1 MKWTMKSGIFLD
13 KLLNFIRSLK
23 SLPGLTNSNLPL
35 LQLLKERLECIDAF
49 ILARFCEHH
58 WKRTTIINYFF
69 SPEKSHAKLQ
79 LWANLYDCLALP
91 LSKHWAYICN
101 QYLWNTPKWNLSD
114 FTFDIHGL
122 QPGLWV
128 GYNHI
133 LLSLS
138 RWRKYKI
145 PFSNAVNNYC

>member
-69 SPEKSHAKLQ
+69 FPQ
-79 LWANLYDCLALP
+79 RNLMQSYSYGQTFMIALHCLCQNTEHTFVI
-91 LSKHWAYICN
+91 SIYEIHQNGI
-101 QYLWNTPKWNLSD
+101 YL
-114 FTFDIHGL
+114 
-122 QPGLWV
+122 
-128 GYNHI
+128 I
-133 LLSLS
+133 LLLIFMGFNQVFGLITTTFFYHYPDEESI
-138 RWRKYKI
+138 KYHF
-145 PFSNAVNNYC
+145 PML

>member
-23 SLPGLTNSNLPL
+23 SLPGLTNNNLPL
-35 LQLLKERLECIDAF
+35 LQLLKERLECIDA
-49 ILARFCEHH
+49 L
-58 WKRTTIINYFF
+58 WTSLKTYYYYYLFF
-69 SPEKSHAKLQ
+69 FPEKSHAKLQ

-91 LSKHWAYICN
+91 LSKHWEYICN
-101 QYLWNTPKWNLSD
+101 QHLWNTPKWNLSD

-145 PFSNAVNNYC
+145 QFSNAVTNYC